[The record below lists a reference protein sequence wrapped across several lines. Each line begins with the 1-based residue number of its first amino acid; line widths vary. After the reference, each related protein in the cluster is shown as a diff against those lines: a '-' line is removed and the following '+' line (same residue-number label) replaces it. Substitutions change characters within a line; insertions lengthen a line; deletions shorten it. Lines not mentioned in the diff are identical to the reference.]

1 MSKELV
7 KEALGMSKKNHEYDM
22 RPRFRLDE
30 YVEIMEMA
38 RDTGIPPN
46 VVLRAMTKLYLR
58 QAKDSSRETVLNAI
72 KTITAA
78 A

>member
-1 MSKELV
+1 MSKEMI
-7 KEALGMSKKNHEYDM
+7 KEALGMTRRLHEYDM
-22 RPRFRLDE
+22 RPCFRLDE

-58 QAKDSSRETVLNAI
+58 QAKESSRETVLNAI
-72 KTITAA
+72 KTISSSV
-78 A
+78 